1 MIRIFSSMLLL
12 LCWTGIAAAEPVRLS
27 IKEAVIIAAGTSNIV
42 KAEKFRLAAAQSGV
56 DLAGSQYL
64 PRLGF
69 EEAFAAS
76 NSPTQTFMMKLDE
89 GRFAVNDLQIAN
101 LNNPGT
107 QHDFRTALVFTQPLF
122 NPAIAPSREIA
133 VKQAESQ
140 SMSLETTRQ
149 EMAFAAF
156 RLYLDIQKT
165 QARVRAEETALGES
179 RENLRLAKVRTENGV
194 GLKSDELRAR
204 THQASI
210 EQNLITGKNTLSLAR
225 MQLEK
230 LLGFKDGE
238 NLEVDD
244 AISVV
249 PPPPGQ
255 NDLVTI
261 ALENRSD
268 LLQMKSEEEKAN
280 AGVRLARNSYL
291 PSVGAFASYQLNS
304 KDTPFGADNNSWV
317 AGATLK
323 WQIFD
328 GFARSS
334 EYRRAVANRSASSE
348 YIENQIKEVVYS
360 VKESLLKQDEARKRL
375 EVAKNT
381 VQDAEETVR
390 LISRRYENSLAT
402 IYELLDAQTVLN
414 QARAGLIDNET
425 NFALASGQIYHAAG
439 IFLKEMS
446 K

>member
-133 VKQAESQ
+133 VKKAESQ

>member
-1 MIRIFSSMLLL
+1 
-12 LCWTGIAAAEPVRLS
+12 
-27 IKEAVIIAAGTSNIV
+27 
-42 KAEKFRLAAAQSGV
+42 
-56 DLAGSQYL
+56 
-64 PRLGF
+64 
-69 EEAFAAS
+69 
-76 NSPTQTFMMKLDE
+76 
-89 GRFAVNDLQIAN
+89 
-101 LNNPGT
+101 
-107 QHDFRTALVFTQPLF
+107 
-122 NPAIAPSREIA
+122 
-133 VKQAESQ
+133 
-140 SMSLETTRQ
+140 
-149 EMAFAAF
+149 MAFAAF
-156 RLYLDIQKT
+156 RLYLDIQKA
-165 QARVRAEETALGES
+165 QARVRAAETALGES
-179 RENLRLAKVRTENGV
+179 RENLRLTKVRTENGV

-204 THQASI
+204 THQALI
-210 EQNLITGKNTLSLAR
+210 EQNLITEKNTLSLAR

-244 AISVV
+244 AISAV

-255 NDLVTI
+255 NDLVTT

-268 LLQMKSEEEKAN
+268 LLQMKSEQEKAN

-304 KDTPFGADNNSWV
+304 KDTPFGADNNSWM

-348 YIENQIKEVVYS
+348 YIDNQIKEVVYS
-360 VKESLLKQDEARKRL
+360 VKESLLKHDEAGKRL

-402 IYELLDAQTVLN
+402 MYELLDAQTVLN
-414 QARAGLIDNET
+414 QARAGMIDNET
-425 NFALASGQIYHAAG
+425 NFALANGQIYHAAG

>member
-1 MIRIFSSMLLL
+1 MMRIFSSILLL
-12 LCWTGIAAAEPVRLS
+12 LCWIGIAAAEPVRLS
-27 IKEAVIIAAGTSNIV
+27 IKEAVIMAAGTSNMV
-42 KAEKFRLAAAQSGV
+42 KAEKFRLAAAQCGV

-89 GRFAVNDLQIAN
+89 GRFAVNDLQISN

-107 QHDFRTALVFTQPLF
+107 QHDFKTALVLTQPLF
-122 NPAIAPSREIA
+122 DPAIAPSREIA

-156 RLYLDIQKT
+156 RLYLDIQKA
-165 QARVRAEETALGES
+165 QAQVRAAETALGES

-204 THQASI
+204 THQALM
-210 EQNLITGKNTLSLAR
+210 EQNLITEKNTLSLAR

-238 NLEVDD
+238 NLEVDE

-249 PPPPGQ
+249 SPPPGQ
-255 NDLVTI
+255 NDLVTT

-268 LLQMKSEEEKAN
+268 LLQMKSEQEKAN

-304 KDTPFGADNNSWV
+304 KDTPFGADNNSWM

-348 YIENQIKEVVYS
+348 YFDNQIKEVVYS
-360 VKESLLKQDEARKRL
+360 VKESLLKHDEAGKRL

-402 IYELLDAQTVLN
+402 MYELLDAQTVLN
-414 QARAGLIDNET
+414 QARAGMIDNET

-439 IFLKEMS
+439 MFLKEMS

>member
-1 MIRIFSSMLLL
+1 M
-12 LCWTGIAAAEPVRLS
+12 
-27 IKEAVIIAAGTSNIV
+27 AAGTSNMV

-89 GRFAVNDLQIAN
+89 GRFAVNDLQIAK

-107 QHDFRTALVFTQPLF
+107 QHDFKTALVLTQPLF
-122 NPAIAPSREIA
+122 DPDIAPSREIA

-165 QARVRAEETALGES
+165 QARVRAAETALGES

-210 EQNLITGKNTLSLAR
+210 EQNLITEKNTLSLAR

>member
-1 MIRIFSSMLLL
+1 
-12 LCWTGIAAAEPVRLS
+12 
-27 IKEAVIIAAGTSNIV
+27 
-42 KAEKFRLAAAQSGV
+42 
-56 DLAGSQYL
+56 
-64 PRLGF
+64 
-69 EEAFAAS
+69 
-76 NSPTQTFMMKLDE
+76 
-89 GRFAVNDLQIAN
+89 
-101 LNNPGT
+101 
-107 QHDFRTALVFTQPLF
+107 
-122 NPAIAPSREIA
+122 
-133 VKQAESQ
+133 
-140 SMSLETTRQ
+140 
-149 EMAFAAF
+149 
-156 RLYLDIQKT
+156 
-165 QARVRAEETALGES
+165 
-179 RENLRLAKVRTENGV
+179 
-194 GLKSDELRAR
+194 
-204 THQASI
+204 
-210 EQNLITGKNTLSLAR
+210 

>member
-1 MIRIFSSMLLL
+1 MRIFSSILLL
-12 LCWTGIAAAEPVRLS
+12 LCWIGIAAAEPVRLS
-27 IKEAVIIAAGTSNIV
+27 IKEAVIMAAGTSNMV

-56 DLAGSQYL
+56 DLAGSRYL

-89 GRFAVNDLQIAN
+89 GRFAVNDLQIAH

-107 QHDFRTALVFTQPLF
+107 QHDFRTALVLTQPLF
-122 NPAIAPSREIA
+122 DPAIAPSREIA

-156 RLYLDIQKT
+156 RLYLDIQKA
-165 QARVRAEETALGES
+165 QARVRAAETALGES
-179 RENLRLAKVRTENGV
+179 RENLRLTKVRTENGV

-204 THQASI
+204 THQALI
-210 EQNLITGKNTLSLAR
+210 EQNLITEKNTLSLAR

-244 AISVV
+244 AISAV

-255 NDLVTI
+255 NDLVTT

-268 LLQMKSEEEKAN
+268 LLQMKSEQEKAN

-304 KDTPFGADNNSWV
+304 KDTPFGADNNSWM

-348 YIENQIKEVVYS
+348 YIDNQIKEVVYS
-360 VKESLLKQDEARKRL
+360 VKESLLKHDEAGKRL

-402 IYELLDAQTVLN
+402 MYELLDAQTVLN
-414 QARAGLIDNET
+414 QARAGMIDNET
-425 NFALASGQIYHAAG
+425 NFALANGQIYHAAG

>member
-133 VKQAESQ
+133 VKKAESQ

-255 NDLVTI
+255 NALVTI